1 MKQSVSFLLYY
12 ASLPF
17 FNISYN
23 YILRTQLLYLAVSCT
38 IWEHRDIKKA
48 DLSVLDISSA
58 IIARV
63 ETMPE
68 TPDYFYTGVVLS
80 LLLAFLPPLCR
91 LSESAYDAK
100 IDKEMHFSVIEL
112 PTLIADKFSGSVPAI
127 LDAAFGKTSWY

>member
-1 MKQSVSFLLYY
+1 MSF
-12 ASLPF
+12 
-17 FNISYN
+17 
-23 YILRTQLLYLAVSCT
+23 YLAVSCT
-38 IWEHRDIKKA
+38 IWENREIKKA
-48 DLSVLDISSA
+48 DLSVLDISSS

-68 TPDYFYTGVVLS
+68 TPDYFYMGVVLS

-100 IDKEMHFSVIEL
+100 IDQETQFSVIEL